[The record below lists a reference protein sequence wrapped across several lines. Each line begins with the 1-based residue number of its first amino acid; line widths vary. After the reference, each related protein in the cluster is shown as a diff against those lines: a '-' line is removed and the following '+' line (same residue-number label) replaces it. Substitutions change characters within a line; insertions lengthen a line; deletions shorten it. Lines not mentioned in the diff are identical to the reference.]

1 MKRLSFTWKL
11 IVKFVTRQEEG
22 LSVVE
27 NALLLA
33 LVALICVGVITAFGT
48 QINTMCGNLAN
59 SL

>member
-1 MKRLSFTWKL
+1 MKRLSSTWKL

-48 QINTMCGNLAN
+48 RINAMCGNLAN